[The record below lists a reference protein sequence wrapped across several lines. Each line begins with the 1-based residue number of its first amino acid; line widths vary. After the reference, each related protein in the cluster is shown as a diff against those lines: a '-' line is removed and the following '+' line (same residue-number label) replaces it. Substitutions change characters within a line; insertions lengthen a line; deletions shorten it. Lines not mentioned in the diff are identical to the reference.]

1 MSFLKSS
8 SNRMPKHYKSDF
20 ARGLEVIMNDPRTSP
35 FTAEG
40 SKVFKEI
47 MSASQM
53 PLTEALKY
61 VGKGKK
67 KAKGPTD
74 KERSEARIEKLEE
87 TKQE

>member
-1 MSFLKSS
+1 
-8 SNRMPKHYKSDF
+8 MPKHKSDF
-20 ARGLEVIMNDPRTSP
+20 AKGLEVMMNDPRTSP

-40 SKVFKEI
+40 SKAFKEI
-47 MSASQM
+47 VTASQM
-53 PLTEALKY
+53 PLSEVLKY

-87 TKQE
+87 TKAE